1 MKKSVKI
8 KVGFSFF
15 AFNSLIFLL
24 CSSGEVLRFYTVC
37 FSHELGH
44 LIVLTIV
51 GGRLSSVTLT
61 AAGIRMET
69 EKRPAE
75 ARWKSI
81 LTLMSGPAVNLA
93 VFAFLSFFYNGGTAA
108 NLNLAAAI
116 YNLLPYRQLDGGAA
130 IALFTEG
137 SVFQQTAELVL
148 LAIRIVISVVLFIAF
163 LIVGVKALPLFVV
176 SLMLLVASY
185 TGCNS

>member
-1 MKKSVKI
+1 MI
-8 KVGFSFF
+8 NRRG
-15 AFNSLIFLL
+15 
-24 CSSGEVLRFYTVC
+24 SSPLP
-37 FSHELGH
+37 S
-44 LIVLTIV
+44 TI
-51 GGRLSSVTLT
+51 LFHT
-61 AAGIRMET
+61 ASCWF
-69 EKRPAE
+69 PA
-75 ARWKSI
+75 
-81 LTLMSGPAVNLA
+81 LA

-108 NLNLAAAI
+108 TLNLAAAI